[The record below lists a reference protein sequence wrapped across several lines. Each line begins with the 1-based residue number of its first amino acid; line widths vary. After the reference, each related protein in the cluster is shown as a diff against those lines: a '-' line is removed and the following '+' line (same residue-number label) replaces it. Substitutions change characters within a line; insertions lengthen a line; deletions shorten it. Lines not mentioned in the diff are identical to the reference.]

1 MLKEHF
7 VPAPDYVFPARIFQ
21 GIARHFQ
28 HSWLTKYPGLVYS
41 ASEDGGFCKY
51 CVLFTS
57 CEASVKELGVL
68 VNRPLTNFKK
78 ATEILS
84 EHFYNSSKGCSRGK
98 SSLRGSCYLH
108 FRELLCI
115 YHQLS
120 SEREKQTAGN
130 RLKLRSIAETV
141 FFCGR
146 QGIALRGHQ
155 DDMSTVLENPE
166 SNHGNLSALLQ
177 FRVQAG
183 DQVLKDHLTTASG
196 NALYTSKTIQ
206 NELIAIY
213 TVT

>member
-1 MLKEHF
+1 M
-7 VPAPDYVFPARIFQ
+7 
-21 GIARHFQ
+21 
-28 HSWLTKYPGLVYS
+28 
-41 ASEDGGFCKY
+41 
-51 CVLFTS
+51 
-57 CEASVKELGVL
+57 KELGVL

-141 FFCGR
+141 FFADAKGLLSEAIRMIC
-146 QGIALRGHQ
+146 QQYFKILRVIMATFQ
-155 DDMSTVLENPE
+155 LCCSFV
-166 SNHGNLSALLQ
+166 
-177 FRVQAG
+177 FRLVTKC
-183 DQVLKDHLTTASG
+183 LKTT
-196 NALYTSKTIQ
+196 
-206 NELIAIY
+206 
-213 TVT
+213 